1 MQLRVLGMVM
11 AGGKGTRLHP
21 LTRDRAKPAVPFGG
35 KFRIIDFVLSNFINS
50 GIYSVYVLTQFMSQS
65 LTEHLQQAWSFSS
78 LLREHFITS
87 VPAQMRTGDAWYRG
101 TADAIYQNL
110 NLVRESRPHL
120 VCIFGGD
127 HVYRMDLSQML
138 HYHEH
143 NEADCTVAAIPV
155 PIEQADQFG
164 IIEIDE
170 DRRIVG
176 FEEKPKKNPKTIP
189 GDPTRCLASM
199 GNYVFSCRT
208 LVAELEADAVDE
220 RSSHDFGKDIIPRMI
235 KDRRV
240 YCYDFATNRVP
251 GEKGPNTY
259 WRDVGTIEAYYEANM
274 DLREIVPMFNLY
286 NRAWPIRTARYDD
299 PPAKFV
305 HDADN
310 RTGRAVNSLVC
321 EGSILSGST
330 VRNSI
335 IGRNV
340 KIHSFAEVTDSI
352 LFDNVEIGRNARVNR
367 VIIDKNVKI
376 PDHAKIGFDV
386 EEDRKLFHVSPSGIV
401 VIPKQPRYD
410 TDLTEVNI

>member
-1 MQLRVLGMVM
+1 MQLRVLAMIM

-35 KFRIIDFVLSNFINS
+35 KFRIVDFALSNFLNS

-65 LTEHLQQAWSFSS
+65 LTEHLQKAWNFSS
-78 LLREHFITS
+78 LLDEHFITA
-87 VPAQMRTGDAWYRG
+87 VPAQMRTGETWYRG
-101 TADAIYQNL
+101 TADAIHQNL
-110 NLVRESRPHL
+110 NLIRESRPHL

-127 HVYRMDLSQML
+127 HVYRMDVSQML
-138 HYHEH
+138 HFHEH

-155 PIEQADQFG
+155 PVEQASSFG
-164 IIEIDE
+164 VIEIDE

-176 FEEKPKKNPKTIP
+176 FQEKPKVDPKTIP
-189 GDPTRCLASM
+189 GDPTRVLASM
-199 GNYVFSCRT
+199 GNYVFSCRS
-208 LVAELEADAVDE
+208 LIAELEADAANE
-220 RSSHDFGKDIIPRMI
+220 RSSHDFGKDVIPAMI

-251 GEKGPNTY
+251 GVVGPNLY
-259 WRDVGTIEAYYEANM
+259 WRDVGTIESYYEANM
-274 DLREIVPMFNLY
+274 DLREIVPAFNLY
-286 NRAWPIRTARYDD
+286 NRLWPIRTARYDD

-305 HDADN
+305 HDAEN

-352 LFDNVEIGRNARVNR
+352 VFDNVEIGRNAKVHRT
-367 VIIDKNVKI
+367 IIDKNVKI
-376 PDHAKIGFDV
+376 PDHSKIGFDAAA
-386 EEDRKLFHVSPSGIV
+386 DAASFYVSSGGIV

-410 TDLTEVNI
+410 ADLAEVDI

>member
-1 MQLRVLGMVM
+1 MIM

-35 KFRIIDFVLSNFINS
+35 KFRIIDFALSNFINS

-78 LLREHFITS
+78 LLKEHFITP

-138 HYHEH
+138 HFHEH

-155 PIEQADQFG
+155 AVEEASSFG

-170 DRRIVG
+170 DRRIIG
-176 FEEKPKKNPKTIP
+176 FEEKPKSNPKTIP
-189 GDPTRCLASM
+189 GDPTRVLASM
-199 GNYVFSCRT
+199 GNYVFSCRS
-208 LVAELEADAVDE
+208 LISELEADAVDE
-220 RSSHDFGKDIIPRMI
+220 TSAHDFGKNVIPAMI
-235 KDRRV
+235 KERRV

-251 GEKGPNTY
+251 GETGPNTY
-259 WRDVGTIEAYYEANM
+259 WRDVGTIESYYDANM
-274 DLREIVPMFNLY
+274 DLKEVVPIFNLY

-305 HDADN
+305 HDAEN

-340 KIHSFAEVTDSI
+340 KIHSFAEVTDAI
-352 LFDNVEIGRNARVNR
+352 IFDNVEVGRNAKIHRT
-367 VIIDKNVKI
+367 IIDKNVKV
-376 PDHAKIGFDV
+376 PDHAKIGFDPI
-386 EEDRKLFHVSPSGIV
+386 EDAKLFNVSSTGIV
-401 VIPKQPRYD
+401 IIPKQPRYD
-410 TDLTEVNI
+410 TDLSEVAI